1 MPTLSLKNVYAQC
14 YVATGHI
21 YQNNSNLNVNIEYK
35 NWKIKLPSTQ
45 NLLSNANNDDI
56 LRSLLKFKLGFLKD
70 ESINTCSGVL
80 KFSIL
85 CIT

>member
-1 MPTLSLKNVYAQC
+1 MKN
-14 YVATGHI
+14 G
-21 YQNNSNLNVNIEYK
+21 
-35 NWKIKLPSTQ
+35 KIKLPSTQ